1 MYLIIMFKCGHF
13 HYYNSFSYQVKH
25 PKTKRYLRGEFQFLT
40 IWSILKQTQ
49 KIAFLVLLISSEL
62 TLKSRL
68 ADPKTIILVKIETA
82 EVNFRIIPNI
92 C

>member
-49 KIAFLVLLISSEL
+49 KIPFLVLLISSEL
-62 TLKSRL
+62 HVAFFDNVHTTGTVEMMDS
-68 ADPKTIILVKIETA
+68 
-82 EVNFRIIPNI
+82 
-92 C
+92 